1 MYSSLTKPRRVD
13 ANGRR
18 DVMGKCSVCS
28 VQLRVYMSI
37 QEVRLY
43 VWVCV

>member
-18 DVMGKCSVCS
+18 DVMGKCSV
-28 VQLRVYMSI
+28 QLRVYMSI